1 MKQKTVKSAKKRV
14 VLSGKGKF
22 LRRRLSAQHLAAGKS
37 KRVKRAAN
45 KKLIISQADVRK
57 IKRMVPYR

>member
-14 VLSGKGKF
+14 SISGKGKF

-37 KRVKRAAN
+37 KRVKRNAN
-45 KKLIISQADVRK
+45 KKIEISQADSIK

>member
-14 VLSGKGKF
+14 SVTGKGKF
-22 LRRRLSAQHLAAGKS
+22 LRRNLSAQHLTAGKS
-37 KRVKRAAN
+37 KRVRRATG
-45 KKLIISQADVRK
+45 KKIIISKVDLKK